1 MAAAA
6 GVEPR
11 GEDEDEFER
20 LSALL
25 YESAEVSDYLL
36 ARMNAQ
42 RLAAAVM
49 EQGTTSRRTS
59 GTFKGGGQVRRK
71 REYDHETLRD
81 EREYGFYRQHRN
93 ILRPELTS
101 AACRSSFGLI
111 SGAYSAIDEH
121 FLGPSVPRT
130 QTNTPSPSR
139 AATASPAWPTTSRS
153 RG

>member
-49 EQGTTSRRTS
+49 ERCGRRRGHRGGHPGRLKEAAKCEGSANTIMRRCATSANTVFTGTAAS
-59 GTFKGGGQVRRK
+59 GT
-71 REYDHETLRD
+71 
-81 EREYGFYRQHRN
+81 
-93 ILRPELTS
+93 S
-101 AACRSSFGLI
+101 
-111 SGAYSAIDEH
+111 
-121 FLGPSVPRT
+121 
-130 QTNTPSPSR
+130 
-139 AATASPAWPTTSRS
+139 
-153 RG
+153 

>member
-1 MAAAA
+1 MTLPEEVERAAEALLAAMRKTEAFETYAALRRQVMADEVSRRLLSRFTRAESALRMAAAA

-49 EQGTTSRRTS
+49 ERVAGAA
-59 GTFKGGGQVRRK
+59 
-71 REYDHETLRD
+71 DIAADIRD
-81 EREYGFYRQHRN
+81 
-93 ILRPELTS
+93 
-101 AACRSSFGLI
+101 
-111 SGAYSAIDEH
+111 
-121 FLGPSVPRT
+121 V
-130 QTNTPSPSR
+130 
-139 AATASPAWPTTSRS
+139 
-153 RG
+153 